1 MTTFTTRLLADR
13 WSCRGFL
20 PEPVSR
26 ETITQVLDLA
36 RRSPSWCTSEM
47 NRRQASLIA
56 DMYISRVGR

>member
-1 MTTFTTRLLADR
+1 MTFTTRLLADR

-26 ETITQVLDLA
+26 ETITRVLDLA

-47 NRRQASLIA
+47 NRRQGSLIA